1 MSQWFKR
8 RIGLTAALACAIAS
22 AAFAQSADVL
32 KTAKEVG
39 KEMSEWKYGTDES
52 KKQIDETHFLL
63 KVIERLEP
71 KLKDDVKKRI
81 LMSDL
86 KDEQTSRDE
95 GGIVTKGDKRTK
107 GAAQALVDAG
117 LAHEVKLA
125 EAKAGDILVYWINT
139 KAYEESNK
147 DEKDKSDKSDKS
159 KDAKPGDKENA
170 KAGDKEKDHAKAG
183 EKTGKADDKGKDKAA
198 GADKAAET
206 WECRCGVIEKVEMNR
221 KNEPKAWIYGAFKF
235 THGIG
240 TMPKNGV
247 RLVEADDRKCY
258 VVRLGKPAKP

>member
-1 MSQWFKR
+1 MSQWLKR
-8 RIGLTAALACAIAS
+8 RIGLTAALACAFAS
-22 AAFAQSADVL
+22 AAFAQSGDVL

-71 KLKDDVKKRI
+71 KLKSDVKTRI

-86 KDEQTSRDE
+86 KDEQTSHDE
-95 GGIVTKGDKRTK
+95 GGIISKGDKRTK
-107 GAAQALVDAG
+107 GAVQAIVDAG
-117 LAHEVKLA
+117 LGHEVKLA
-125 EAKAGDILVYWINT
+125 DAKAGDILVYWINT
-139 KAYEESNK
+139 KAYEENNK
-147 DEKDKSDKSDKS
+147 EEKDKGDKS
-159 KDAKPGDKENA
+159 KDAKAGEKDHTKS
-170 KAGDKEKDHAKAG
+170 GDKEKDHAKAG
-183 EKTGKADDKGKDKAA
+183 DKTGKADDKGKDKAA
-198 GADKAAET
+198 GDDKAAEN
-206 WECRCGVIEKVEMNR
+206 WECRCGVIEKVEMNK

-247 RLVEADDRKCY
+247 RLVEAEDRKCY
-258 VVRLGKPAKP
+258 VVRFGKSAKP

>member
-1 MSQWFKR
+1 MSQWINR
-8 RIGLTAALACAIAS
+8 RIGITAVLACALAS
-22 AAFAQSADVL
+22 AAFAQSADTL

-63 KVIERLEP
+63 KVIERIEP

-86 KDEQTSRDE
+86 KDEQTSHDE
-95 GGIVTKGDKRTK
+95 GGIVSKGDKRTK
-107 GAAQALVDAG
+107 GAAQALVEAG

-125 EAKAGDILVYWINT
+125 DAKAGDILVYWINT
-139 KAYEESNK
+139 KAFEENNK
-147 DEKDKSDKSDKS
+147 DEKDKSEKAKNEKA
-159 KDAKPGDKENA
+159 KDIKP
-170 KAGDKEKDHAKAG
+170 GDKEKDHGKTDEKAKA
-183 EKTGKADDKGKDKAA
+183 DHKGKDKSS
-198 GADKAAET
+198 ADEKATEN
-206 WECRCGVIEKVEMNR
+206 WECRCGVIEKVEMNK
-221 KNEPKAWIYGAFKF
+221 KNEPKAWIYGSFRF

-258 VVRLGKPAKP
+258 VVRFGKSAKP